1 MNPRPVRFTVAE
13 AWQAWVGA
21 RDLAAREWLLV
32 HYASLIKYVAGRLAA
47 GLPRRVDTN
56 DLVSAGMFGLI
67 DAIERFDPG
76 NGAKFETF
84 AVPRIRGA
92 ILDSLRSLDWV
103 PRTVRTRSRRI
114 QDAITELEHEHGR
127 APTDAEI
134 AARLEIDVDVLGT
147 WLSDVA
153 AASVGPLDHVTVDAQ
168 PAADDRDF
176 NRATTPHVAVEAS
189 EMRATMRRA
198 IKSLPD
204 KERRVLLMYYEDNLT
219 LAQIGE
225 VLDVTESRVS
235 QIHAKAVLQMRAKM
249 AAADYR

>member
-13 AWQAWVGA
+13 AWTAWVAA

-32 HYASLIKYVAGRLAA
+32 HYASLIKYVAGRVGA
-47 GLPRRVDTN
+47 GLPKRVDTN

-67 DAIERFDPG
+67 DAIERFDPA

-92 ILDSLRSLDWV
+92 ILDSLRSFDWV
-103 PRTVRTRSRRI
+103 PRSVRARSRRI
-114 QDAITELEHEHGR
+114 QDAITELEREHGR
-127 APTDAEI
+127 SPSDAEI
-134 AARLEIDVDVLGT
+134 AAHLSISTDELDG
-147 WLSDVA
+147 WLTDVA
-153 AASVGPLDHVTVDAQ
+153 AASVGPLDHVAADTYV
-168 PAADDRDF
+168 ADDRDF
-176 NRATTPHVAVEAS
+176 HRATTPHVAVEADELRS
-189 EMRATMRRA
+189 TMRRA
-198 IKSLPD
+198 ITSLPD

-225 VLDVTESRVS
+225 VLDVSESRVS